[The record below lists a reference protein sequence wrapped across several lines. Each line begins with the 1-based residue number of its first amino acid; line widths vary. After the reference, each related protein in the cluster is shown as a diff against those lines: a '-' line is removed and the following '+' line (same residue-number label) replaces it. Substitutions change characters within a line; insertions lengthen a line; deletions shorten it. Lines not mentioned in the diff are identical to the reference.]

1 MARTH
6 KTAHIKAQMA
16 ERARQEEEARRK
28 VVCARTRSQRSQ
40 ALQDASD
47 SRASQFGPHATTEGA
62 ASTGDDADEEEDEK
76 EVEEEEEVVE
86 EEDADEE
93 EDEQDDEDA
102 EEEEEDEDD
111 EGAEED
117 DKGDEDA
124 EEEEDDGDEE
134 DAEDEEDDGDEE
146 DAEVEEDEE
155 EGAQKKKKKKGTT
168 KDRQHQGNKRTVSD
182 VEDENLV
189 HVPAF
194 KAQHDSWSL
203 LDVSLQEYMEA
214 TRQKIVIA
222 EVIHVGR
229 RNADLRKQ
237 VRFQGLQ
244 DSEIPLVPDKRE
256 SYQRKYICTHGWKE
270 RERST
275 GKRTSHKLRRTE
287 CPFQMLAQV
296 VMRRCG
302 TWGIVMK
309 REGYSH
315 NHPVSDGIYRS
326 YPDIRQV
333 PVGSAL
339 MPGIELLVDADAGTS
354 SIYNYIRE
362 NSNHR
367 VTMDDVRNLVARMH
381 KKGKLSL

>member
-1 MARTH
+1 MGRTH

-16 ERARQEEEARRK
+16 ERARQEEEARSK
-28 VVCARTRSQRSQ
+28 VVSARTRSQRSQ
-40 ALQDASD
+40 ALQDARD

-76 EVEEEEEVVE
+76 EVKEEEEVVE
-86 EEDADEE
+86 EDDEDEEDADEE
-93 EDEQDDEDA
+93 EDEQDDED
-102 EEEEEDEDD
+102 
-111 EGAEED
+111 
-117 DKGDEDA
+117 DEDA
-124 EEEEDDGDEE
+124 EEEKEDGGD
-134 DAEDEEDDGDEE
+134 D
-146 DAEVEEDEE
+146 EVEEDEE
-155 EGAQKKKKKKGTT
+155 EGAQKKKNKKGTT
-168 KDRQHQGNKRTVSD
+168 KGRQHQGKKRTVSD
-182 VEDENLV
+182 VEDEDLV

-194 KAQHDSWSL
+194 KAQYDSWSL

-214 TRQKIVIA
+214 TRQKVVIA
-222 EVIHVGR
+222 EVIHVAR

-237 VRFQGLQ
+237 VRFQGLP
-244 DSEIPLVPDKRE
+244 DSEIPLVPDKWE
-256 SYQRKYICTHGWKE
+256 PYQRKYICTHDWKE

-287 CPFQMLAQV
+287 CPFQMLARV
-296 VMRRCG
+296 VMRRGG

-309 REGYSH
+309 REVYSH
-315 NHPVSDGIYRS
+315 NHPIYDGIYRS

-367 VTMDDVRNLVARMH
+367 VTMDDVRNLVARIH

>member
-28 VVCARTRSQRSQ
+28 VVSARTRSQRSQ
-40 ALQDASD
+40 ALQDARD

-86 EEDADEE
+86 EEDA
-93 EDEQDDEDA
+93 
-102 EEEEEDEDD
+102 EEEEDEDD
-111 EGAEED
+111 EDDEGAEEED
-117 DKGDEDA
+117 EGDEEEEDDGDEEDA
-124 EEEEDDGDEE
+124 EEEDDGDEE
-134 DAEDEEDDGDEE
+134 DAEDEEDDGDE
-146 DAEVEEDEE
+146 EVEEDEE

-168 KDRQHQGNKRTVSD
+168 KDRQHQGKKRTVSD
-182 VEDENLV
+182 VEDEDLV

-237 VRFQGLQ
+237 GRFQGLQ
-244 DSEIPLVPDKRE
+244 DSEIPLVPDKWE
-256 SYQRKYICTHGWKE
+256 PYQRKNICTHGWKK

-309 REGYSH
+309 REVYSH
-315 NHPVSDGIYRS
+315 NHPVSDGIYRY

>member
-28 VVCARTRSQRSQ
+28 VVSARTRSQRSQ

-76 EVEEEEEVVE
+76 DVEEEEEKKKKKTKGE
-86 EEDADEE
+86 KRRS
-93 EDEQDDEDA
+93 
-102 EEEEEDEDD
+102 D
-111 EGAEED
+111 EGAEEE

-146 DAEVEEDEE
+146 VEEDEE
-155 EGAQKKKKKKGTT
+155 EGAQKKKEKKGTT
-168 KDRQHQGNKRTVSD
+168 KDRQRQGNKRTVSD

-203 LDVSLQEYMEA
+203 FDVSLQEYMEA

-256 SYQRKYICTHGWKE
+256 PYQCKYICTHGWKE

-302 TWGIVMK
+302 TWGLIQIFA
-309 REGYSH
+309 RF
-315 NHPVSDGIYRS
+315 P
-326 YPDIRQV
+326 
-333 PVGSAL
+333 SAL
-339 MPGIELLVDADAGTS
+339 L
-354 SIYNYIRE
+354 
-362 NSNHR
+362 
-367 VTMDDVRNLVARMH
+367 
-381 KKGKLSL
+381 

>member
-28 VVCARTRSQRSQ
+28 VVSARARSQRSQ
-40 ALQDASD
+40 ALQDARD

-86 EEDADEE
+86 EEKEDDEDADEE

-102 EEEEEDEDD
+102 EEEEEDED
-111 EGAEED
+111 AEEED
-117 DKGDEDA
+117 EDEEDA
-124 EEEEDDGDEE
+124 EGEEDDGDEE
-134 DAEDEEDDGDEE
+134 DAEDEEDGGDE
-146 DAEVEEDEE
+146 EVEEDEE

-168 KDRQHQGNKRTVSD
+168 KDRQHQGKKRTVSD
-182 VEDENLV
+182 VEDEDLV

-244 DSEIPLVPDKRE
+244 DSEIPLVPDKWE
-256 SYQRKYICTHGWKE
+256 PYQRKYICTHGWKE

-309 REGYSH
+309 REVYSH

>member
-6 KTAHIKAQMA
+6 KTAYIKEQMA

-28 VVCARTRSQRSQ
+28 V
-40 ALQDASD
+40 
-47 SRASQFGPHATTEGA
+47 FGPHATAEGA
-62 ASTGDDADEEEDEK
+62 ASTGDEEEDEK
-76 EVEEEEEVVE
+76 EVKEEEEVVE
-86 EEDADEE
+86 EEEEADEVEEDADKE

-102 EEEEEDEDD
+102 
-111 EGAEED
+111 
-117 DKGDEDA
+117 
-124 EEEEDDGDEE
+124 DEE
-134 DAEDEEDDGDEE
+134 EDEEDDGDE
-146 DAEVEEDEE
+146 EVEEDEE

-168 KDRQHQGNKRTVSD
+168 KGKKCTVSD
-182 VEDENLV
+182 VEDEDLV

-222 EVIHVGR
+222 EVINVAR

-244 DSEIPLVPDKRE
+244 DSEIPLVPDKWE
-256 SYQRKYICTHGWKE
+256 PYQRKYICTHGWKE
-270 RERST
+270 HERST
-275 GKRTSHKLRRTE
+275 GKRTSHKHRRTE

-296 VMRRCG
+296 VMRRDG

-309 REGYSH
+309 REVYSH
-315 NHPVSDGIYRS
+315 NHPISDGIYRS

-362 NSNHR
+362 
-367 VTMDDVRNLVARMH
+367 
-381 KKGKLSL
+381 

>member
-16 ERARQEEEARRK
+16 ERARQEEEARSK
-28 VVCARTRSQRSQ
+28 VVSARTRSQRSQ
-40 ALQDASD
+40 ALQDARD
-47 SRASQFGPHATTEGA
+47 SWASQFGPHATTEGA

-86 EEDADEE
+86 EEEE
-93 EDEQDDEDA
+93 DDEDEEDA
-102 EEEEEDEDD
+102 KEEEEDE
-111 EGAEED
+111 ED
-117 DKGDEDA
+117 GGDE
-124 EEEEDDGDEE
+124 
-134 DAEDEEDDGDEE
+134 
-146 DAEVEEDEE
+146 EVEEDEE
-155 EGAQKKKKKKGTT
+155 EGVQKKKKKKGTT
-168 KDRQHQGNKRTVSD
+168 KDRQHQGKKRTVSD
-182 VEDENLV
+182 VEDEDLV

-214 TRQKIVIA
+214 TRQKVVIA
-222 EVIHVGR
+222 EVIHVAR
-229 RNADLRKQ
+229 SNADLRKQ

-244 DSEIPLVPDKRE
+244 DSEIPLVPDKWE

-309 REGYSH
+309 REVYSH

-367 VTMDDVRNLVARMH
+367 VTM
-381 KKGKLSL
+381 

>member
-222 EVIHVGR
+222 E
-229 RNADLRKQ
+229 
-237 VRFQGLQ
+237 
-244 DSEIPLVPDKRE
+244 
-256 SYQRKYICTHGWKE
+256 
-270 RERST
+270 
-275 GKRTSHKLRRTE
+275 
-287 CPFQMLAQV
+287 
-296 VMRRCG
+296 
-302 TWGIVMK
+302 
-309 REGYSH
+309 
-315 NHPVSDGIYRS
+315 
-326 YPDIRQV
+326 
-333 PVGSAL
+333 
-339 MPGIELLVDADAGTS
+339 
-354 SIYNYIRE
+354 
-362 NSNHR
+362 
-367 VTMDDVRNLVARMH
+367 
-381 KKGKLSL
+381 

>member
-16 ERARQEEEARRK
+16 ERARQEEEARSK
-28 VVCARTRSQRSQ
+28 VVSARTRSQRSQ
-40 ALQDASD
+40 ALQDARD
-47 SRASQFGPHATTEGA
+47 SRASQSGPMRP
-62 ASTGDDADEEEDEK
+62 
-76 EVEEEEEVVE
+76 
-86 EEDADEE
+86 
-93 EDEQDDEDA
+93 
-102 EEEEEDEDD
+102 
-111 EGAEED
+111 
-117 DKGDEDA
+117 
-124 EEEEDDGDEE
+124 
-134 DAEDEEDDGDEE
+134 
-146 DAEVEEDEE
+146 
-155 EGAQKKKKKKGTT
+155 QKALHPLVMMPMRRKTRKRSKRKKRSLKKRKKMKKMQT
-168 KDRQHQGNKRTVSD
+168 KK
-182 VEDENLV
+182 
-189 HVPAF
+189 
-194 KAQHDSWSL
+194 
-203 LDVSLQEYMEA
+203 
-214 TRQKIVIA
+214 
-222 EVIHVGR
+222 IHVAR

-237 VRFQGLQ
+237 VRFQGLP
-244 DSEIPLVPDKRE
+244 DSEIPLVPDKWE
-256 SYQRKYICTHGWKE
+256 PYQRKYICTHGWKE

-296 VMRRCG
+296 VMRRGG

-309 REGYSH
+309 REVYSH
-315 NHPVSDGIYRS
+315 NHPISDGIYRS

-362 NSNHR
+362 NSNHC